1 MINVNILN
9 NLIKGISEQIPLVHS
24 YYTTS
29 PYESW
34 NVEEVKYGSVSF
46 VITKVN
52 TRETTTTFDATIYYA
67 DRLLEDNSNRDS
79 VHSDAATVIQTIVG
93 ALNTA
98 DEYLEVSYPVGI
110 TLFEQDFADK
120 LAGGYAQVS
129 ISAEGMGECFE
140 DEFSVPEI
148 IATSAY
154 YTKDEINQFFPLRTE
169 LSTVA
174 FTGAYKDLIDKPD
187 IVSQQQYNDLYTA
200 VKESTE
206 ALSEEMKQKINV
218 GQYNAFT
225 DEVKSYI
232 EGVPSKQDFS
242 NLTQAVIDSTSSLA
256 AELDKKVNVDYFDTW
271 ADGIEADLA
280 NRPTVQN
287 FDILKKDLTDQID
300 TINRNVNTKVNSAYF
315 ENWKTQTESTLS
327 NKATQQSVDT
337 LRQDITDQ
345 IDVINRNVNDKVGS
359 AYFENWKAQTESAL
373 NAKASSQALNNLSN
387 ELNSTK
393 NSLQQQIDKKVTE
406 DEVNAILGDISSEV
420 LATKTELKALES
432 EVDTNA
438 KLTAAALDSKVNV
451 NTFNAFKE
459 TITEQTGNG
468 VTKQDFDNLTQ
479 AVAQSSAS
487 LAAELD
493 KKVNVNYFDGW
504 ADGIEA
510 MIDNKVSQ
518 QAFDSAFSNVYNK
531 TQTYS
536 KYEIDRKLD
545 NVVVDGDID
554 LSGYYT
560 KEEVDDIIS
569 NIDTND
575 IDLSDYAKKT
585 DVYTK
590 TQTYSKPEIDYKLAN
605 IEVSVDNIDLSKY
618 PTKAELEASY
628 YTKSQIDDKLDEIET
643 GGTVDLSNYYKKSE
657 TYSKSEIDATL
668 GNINTILND
677 ILYNK

>member
-9 NLIKGISEQIPLVHS
+9 NLIKGISEQIPLVQS

-34 NVEEVKYGSVSF
+34 NVEEVKYGSISF

-154 YTKDEINQFFPLRTE
+154 YTKDEINQLFPLKTE

-174 FTGAYKDLIDKPD
+174 FTGLYKDLKDVPELTTK
-187 IVSQQQYNDLYTA
+187 QQYNDIKNELNT
-200 VKESTE
+200 VREQIKT
-206 ALSEEMKQKINV
+206 NP
-218 GQYNAFT
+218 T
-225 DEVKSYI
+225 
-232 EGVPSKQDFS
+232 KQDFD

-256 AELDKKVNVDYFDTW
+256 NELDQKVNVEYFDTW

-280 NRPTVQN
+280 TRPTGQN
-287 FDILKKDLTDQID
+287 F
-300 TINRNVNTKVNSAYF
+300 
-315 ENWKTQTESTLS
+315 
-327 NKATQQSVDT
+327 DT
-337 LRQDITDQ
+337 LRQDLKDQ

-359 AYFENWKAQTESAL
+359 AYFESWKTQTESTL
-373 NAKASSQALNNLSN
+373 NSKASSQALNNLSN
-387 ELNSTK
+387 ELNTTK

-406 DEVNAILGDISSEV
+406 DEVKAILGDISSDEF
-420 LATKTELKALES
+420 ATKAELEALES
-432 EVDTNA
+432 EVETNA
-438 KLTAAALDSKVNV
+438 RLTATALEGKVSV

-459 TITEQTGNG
+459 TITTQTGNG
-468 VTKQDFDNLTQ
+468 VTKQDFDNLTE
-479 AVAQSSAS
+479 AVAQSTAS

-493 KKVNVNYFDGW
+493 KKVNVTYFDGW
-504 ADGIEA
+504 ADGIES
-510 MIDNKVSQ
+510 MLDKKVSQ
-518 QAFDSAFSNVYNK
+518 QSFDNAFSNVYNK

-536 KYEIDRKLD
+536 KSEIDKKLD
-545 NVVVDGDID
+545 NVVVDGEIN

-560 KEEVDDIIS
+560 KDEVDDIIS
-569 NIDTND
+569 NIDTSD
-575 IDLSDYAKKT
+575 IDLSDYAKKA

-590 TQTYSKPEIDYKLAN
+590 TQTYSKAEVDYKLSN
-605 IEVSVDNIDLSKY
+605 IEVSGDDIDLSDY
-618 PTKAELEASY
+618 ATKAELEASY
-628 YTKSQIDDKLDEIET
+628 YTKSEIDDKLDEIGT
-643 GGTVDLSNYYKKSE
+643 GGTIDLSNYYKKSE
-657 TYSKSEIDATL
+657 TYNKAEIDATI
-668 GNINTILND
+668 GNINTILNNV
-677 ILYNK
+677 LYTL